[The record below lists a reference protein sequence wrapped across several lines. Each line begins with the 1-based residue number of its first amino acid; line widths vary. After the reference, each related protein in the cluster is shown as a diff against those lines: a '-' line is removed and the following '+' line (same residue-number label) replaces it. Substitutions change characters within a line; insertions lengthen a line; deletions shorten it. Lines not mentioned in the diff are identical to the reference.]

1 MYGTRTWHALAVTAL
16 VAAIGLTL
24 GAAPADAQAPNKMI
38 PRGEY
43 VRQAYNEEATL
54 IIGYRTA
61 NLSVGNEWML
71 LEAGFT
77 VLPGNNQ
84 QIKRD
89 QFMLETPDGT
99 MIPMATQTEAQAE
112 TATLKALNRRADIQ
126 MEPINYFPK
135 QVQIATPMSFFA
147 NPAEP
152 GELPFDEF
160 GASAEQGRMGRLFF
174 KVPGGIQYGE
184 YLLHLKLAKGKLVV
198 PINIM
203 TKEEL
208 KAAKKAYKEFEKQQ
222 RALAKEQKK
231 QGN

>member
-1 MYGTRTWHALAVTAL
+1 VTAL
-16 VAAIGLTL
+16 IAAIGLTF

-61 NLSVGNEWML
+61 NLSVGQEWML

-99 MIPMATQTEAQAE
+99 IIPMATQTEAQAE

-126 MEPINYFPK
+126 REPIDYFPP
-135 QVQIATPMSFFA
+135 QVQVATPMSFFA

-152 GELPFDEF
+152 GALPFDQF
-160 GASAEQGRMGRLFF
+160 GASAEQGRVGRLFF
-174 KVPGGIQYGE
+174 KVPGGIQYGR

-208 KAAKKAYKEFEKQQ
+208 KEAKKMYDEFVKEQKK
-222 RALAKEQKK
+222 LAKEQKK
-231 QGN
+231 QGK